1 MIVSLLFDTLLAALL
16 IATISYCSKLS
27 RRIKTLQDGR
37 SELAGMIAQFD
48 AATNRAVS
56 SVNDLQIV
64 SKKLIDSMQVKIDK
78 ANFLA
83 DDLAFLIE
91 KSNKIILQLEQQ
103 TKAASNEAKKLAD
116 KNTFSHHSNPQ
127 HLDKIVSQ
135 IAANAQPAKPA
146 PVVMAARPQTIPQQ
160 PPANDGFN
168 IKPHSGPAASDR
180 LADILKAEARI
191 VPRTGAERELLEAL
205 KSRP

>member
-1 MIVSLLFDTLLAALL
+1 MIVSLLFDCLLAGLL
-16 IATISYCSKLS
+16 IATITYCSKLS

-48 AATNRAVS
+48 AATNRAIA
-56 SVNDLQIV
+56 SVNDLQTV
-64 SKKLIDSMQVKIDK
+64 SKKIVDSMQIKIDK

-103 TKAASNEAKKLAD
+103 VKVASNETKK
-116 KNTFSHHSNPQ
+116 FSERAVAPVHTPPQ
-127 HLDKIVSQ
+127 HLEKIVSH
-135 IAANAQPAKPA
+135 IAANA
-146 PVVMAARPQTIPQQ
+146 PQQ
-160 PPANDGFN
+160 PKPAVQLVTPRTQPANAFGVA
-168 IKPHSGPAASDR
+168 PHQGPAMSDR

-205 KSRP
+205 KLRP